1 MGTTMPLSKS
11 LIILW
16 QLYKHFVKYLFFA
29 NLVFSSR
36 KVCFDLQ
43 ELNAVFLAAKNITS
57 YNLLSPNI
65 LWFTEELY
73 IYLALIPPGTSQHL
87 NGKVLIGLSK
97 DVSPMPRYSQ
107 AVVTWPHHLANSLHW
122 NFVNEYL
129 FDYIDIHPMLNKVYQ
144 TYVYIYPPFYV
155 FSCFI
160 IFKTDHFL
168 ILTNGYF
175 IKTMFIV
182 YLKIWKLWYTL
193 PLFACMS
200 RWIRNVIQR
209 SACLIQII
217 AIACD
222 NLRILLWFQNT
233 PQPSSPPPLF
243 KFPCQEVLNLSKV
256 IQRNNSWAGGM
267 LAISGRLWRDLK

>member
-1 MGTTMPLSKS
+1 MAGSNSLNVWFNPKKNFRLIWVQLLCVGIQLFTAPHSESSLTGSSLFFPPQNFVHNNVYIIWGNMGTAMPLSKS

-16 QLYKHFVKYLFFA
+16 RLFKHFVKYLFFA

-43 ELNAVFLAAKNITS
+43 KLNAVFHAAKNITL
-57 YNLLSPNI
+57 YDLLSPNI

-144 TYVYIYPPFYV
+144 TYVYIYPLFYV
-155 FSCFI
+155 FLCFI
-160 IFKTDHFL
+160 FFKTDHFL
-168 ILTNGYF
+168 ILTKGYS

-182 YLKIWKLWYTL
+182 YL
-193 PLFACMS
+193 
-200 RWIRNVIQR
+200 
-209 SACLIQII
+209 
-217 AIACD
+217 
-222 NLRILLWFQNT
+222 
-233 PQPSSPPPLF
+233 
-243 KFPCQEVLNLSKV
+243 
-256 IQRNNSWAGGM
+256 
-267 LAISGRLWRDLK
+267 